1 MRNTRDCIVE
11 SQQVISAKIAE
22 SFDRVISV
30 IEEKKRSEVQR
41 FQSEADRKVQHLESD
56 EMTVKD
62 ILSEVSAVQ
71 SLVERGLKMLSDI
84 DFMTRKKG
92 MIFKIN
98 EMHSCID
105 NILKVQHESDVNVQ
119 VIGSGSVEEAGL
131 LCDRYLQ
138 PYKVVDPLQC
148 TATANAGDAC
158 VQVGE
163 AAIASIVLR
172 DSEGTACCFQLQCIT
187 VELHSTRFGERVSA
201 KVVLQSA
208 SCYEALYTPS
218 LRTSSQVVSRSQTM
232 AACSVDQPLG
242 SAFLTS
248 TTQAG
253 PQYLAEFF
261 QKIEESRSGGHVK
274 WQSIMSLSYIC

>member
-1 MRNTRDCIVE
+1 MIVSSLIKSMPATQSTIKLGDVTKEHREGVEKLLASLLQQQPAIQKVIVDMRNTRDCIVE

-71 SLVERGLKMLSDI
+71 SLGERGLKMLSDI

-98 EMHSCID
+98 EMHSRID

-131 LCDRYLQ
+131 
-138 PYKVVDPLQC
+138 V
-148 TATANAGDAC
+148 
-158 VQVGE
+158 
-163 AAIASIVLR
+163 
-172 DSEGTACCFQLQCIT
+172 
-187 VELHSTRFGERVSA
+187 
-201 KVVLQSA
+201 
-208 SCYEALYTPS
+208 
-218 LRTSSQVVSRSQTM
+218 
-232 AACSVDQPLG
+232 
-242 SAFLTS
+242 
-248 TTQAG
+248 
-253 PQYLAEFF
+253 
-261 QKIEESRSGGHVK
+261 
-274 WQSIMSLSYIC
+274 

>member
-71 SLVERGLKMLSDI
+71 SLGERGLKMLSDI

-98 EMHSCID
+98 EMHSRID

-131 LCDRYLQ
+131 LCDRYYNHTKSCIHCSALQ
-138 PYKVVDPLQC
+138 QQMQVMHAFKLGRPPLL
-148 TATANAGDAC
+148 
-158 VQVGE
+158 
-163 AAIASIVLR
+163 VL
-172 DSEGTACCFQLQCIT
+172 S
-187 VELHSTRFGERVSA
+187 
-201 KVVLQSA
+201 
-208 SCYEALYTPS
+208 
-218 LRTSSQVVSRSQTM
+218 
-232 AACSVDQPLG
+232 
-242 SAFLTS
+242 
-248 TTQAG
+248 
-253 PQYLAEFF
+253 
-261 QKIEESRSGGHVK
+261 
-274 WQSIMSLSYIC
+274 